1 MEPKLPVIAG
11 EVGAIELPG
20 VAVCRDV
27 GGVLAP
33 VVPEMF
39 GTASGAGAVVGVV
52 ATAPGVAVA
61 AAAAEFGVLVGTLL
75 GALLGAPAGATLGTF
90 AER

>member
-11 EVGAIELPG
+11 EVGAIEPPG

-39 GTASGAGAVVGVV
+39 GTASGAGAGAVI
-52 ATAPGVAVA
+52 GVAVIGVA
-61 AAAAEFGVLVGTLL
+61 VAAAEFGVLVGT
-75 GALLGAPAGATLGTF
+75 LLGAPAGATLGTF